1 MNYINKR
8 SVVLS
13 CVMLLLLCL
22 VVYGVLGAPR
32 PEPPS
37 SFRAGSIENGGDRIL
52 RLVHTV
58 RFILF

>member
-32 PEPPS
+32 PEPPRS
-37 SFRAGSIENGGDRIL
+37 LNAGLVDNGDRVL

-58 RFILF
+58 RFI

>member
-32 PEPPS
+32 PEPPTS
-37 SFRAGSIENGGDRIL
+37 LNAGLIDNNGDRVL

-58 RFILF
+58 RII